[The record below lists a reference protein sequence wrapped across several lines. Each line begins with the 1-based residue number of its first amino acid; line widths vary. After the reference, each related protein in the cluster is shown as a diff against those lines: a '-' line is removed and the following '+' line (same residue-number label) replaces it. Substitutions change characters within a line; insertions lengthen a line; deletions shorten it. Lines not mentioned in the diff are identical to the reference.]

1 LRIRKGEER
10 GFFSPVGRA
19 MLCAIGALLVGGG
32 ERPAA
37 PRAALMR
44 MDARQRDAL
53 SRRELADGSALAK
66 AFYDPDGFRA
76 GLPRGWSPALV
87 LGLGAAAAAY
97 GGSARARLFDQIA
110 GLGRAPDRP
119 DAAARAPAVALAP
132 AGAAGRVSL
141 TLSAPELGGA
151 RSADGAVDYM
161 WLLDA
166 DTREIVA
173 GRRFTPSE
181 PPSLTLLVER
191 GRRLVPLLHRAAGD
205 VCEGGAF
212 VAE

>member
-1 LRIRKGEER
+1 
-10 GFFSPVGRA
+10 
-19 MLCAIGALLVGGG
+19 MLARCAIGALLVVGG
-32 ERPAA
+32 ERPAV
-37 PRAALMR
+37 PRSSTAR
-44 MDARQRDAL
+44 MGARRRDAV
-53 SRRELADGSALAK
+53 RRRDLTDGSALAK
-66 AFYDPDGFRA
+66 AFYDPEGFRA

-97 GGSARARLFDQIA
+97 GGSTRARLFDDINA
-110 GLGRAPDRP
+110 LGRAPDQP
-119 DAAARAPAVALAP
+119 AAAARAPAVVLTP
-132 AGAAGRVSL
+132 AAAAGRVAL
-141 TLSAPELGGA
+141 TLSAPELEGA
-151 RSADGAVDYM
+151 RTADGTVDYI

-212 VAE
+212 VAEA